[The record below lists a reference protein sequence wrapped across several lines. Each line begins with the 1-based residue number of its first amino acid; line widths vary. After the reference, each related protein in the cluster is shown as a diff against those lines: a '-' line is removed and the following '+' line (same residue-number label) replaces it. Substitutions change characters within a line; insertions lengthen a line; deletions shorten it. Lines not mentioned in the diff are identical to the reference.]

1 MLIVDKTNT
10 VIDTEDVKRGSL
22 IYAKH
27 MSWDEGVS
35 GIVTEA
41 NEKFIRLQ
49 FLPKI
54 ANVIN
59 HTIIKASDVAKGY
72 WLVRYSS
79 DGMET
84 VKEYAPPETAEGG
97 EEHGSE

>member
-1 MLIVDKTNT
+1 MLLIDKSST
-10 VIDTEDVKRGSL
+10 VFNTEDVTRGSL
-22 IYAKH
+22 MYAKH
-27 MSWDEGVS
+27 SSWDEGVS

-59 HTIIKASDVAKGY
+59 HTIIKASDVVDGY

-79 DGMET
+79 DGMAT
-84 VKEYAPPETAEGG
+84 VNEFIPPETEEEGG
-97 EEHGSE
+97 E

>member
-1 MLIVDKTNT
+1 MLLIDKSTT
-10 VIDTEDVKRGSL
+10 VFDTEEVVRGSL
-22 IYAKH
+22 MYAKH
-27 MSWDEGVS
+27 SSWDKGVS

-49 FLPKI
+49 FLPEI

-59 HTIIKASDVAKGY
+59 HTIIKASDVVKGY
-72 WLVRYSS
+72 WLIRYSS

-84 VKEYAPPETAEGG
+84 VTEYAPADPEEEGG
-97 EEHGSE
+97 E